1 MSGMF
6 NILFWPNRHVTEAPE
21 KKHKS
26 QINYSYYL
34 RLFISHLIGF
44 SHNTINTPKIILLTS
59 VCGFLTFTVKTV
71 QFFFPVIQKWM
82 PNSVCLTL
90 VSILRKLT
98 VTEVTAAAAAVVVV
112 VVALVRN
119 VHKNRKFISH
129 HPFHLQGYLPSLS
142 DKLWPRLTLGITVS
156 RDLNSQ

>member
-6 NILFWPNRHVTEAPE
+6 NILFWPNRHVTEAQE
-21 KKHKS
+21 KNTS

-44 SHNTINTPKIILLTS
+44 FHNTIHTRKIILLTS
-59 VCGFLTFTVKTV
+59 VCGFLSFTVKTV

-112 VVALVRN
+112 VVVALVHN

-142 DKLWPRLTLGITVS
+142 DILWPHLTLGITVS
-156 RDLNSQ
+156 RDLNSL